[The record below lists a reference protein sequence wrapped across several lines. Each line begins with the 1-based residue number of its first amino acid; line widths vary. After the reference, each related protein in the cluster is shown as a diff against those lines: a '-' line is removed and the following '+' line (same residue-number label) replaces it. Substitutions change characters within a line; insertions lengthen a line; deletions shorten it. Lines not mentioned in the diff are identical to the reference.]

1 VSRKKRIDLAAAR
14 YASAVPLALLMLQGG
29 AMAAEAQV
37 TPGSVLDTL
46 RADKP
51 RMPATPPQVLLPVQ
65 SAPSPHD
72 PRAKRFRVNAFDF
85 SGNTV
90 FKKRLLK
97 RLLERFVD
105 MELNLYDLNR
115 AADTIT
121 TFYHDR
127 GYTLARAVIP
137 TQRVTDGTVIIR
149 IVEGRIGKVRM
160 SGNRRYS
167 KSFIRARTQ
176 LLKRGTLV
184 TTDRLETT
192 MLLLND
198 LPGLS
203 AKLVLEPGE
212 EFGDT
217 DAEIQLGEKLFGGS
231 VGFNNFGRKETGHNR
246 LDFALQLN
254 SPFGWGDQLAVGG
267 SRTNQG
273 LVRYGRIGY
282 SIPLNAIGTRLSVG
296 ASRVVYD
303 VDSALVQ
310 KLGLSGDVTTTDM
323 TVTHPVVRTRD
334 DTEILSVGVKRDRLT
349 QSALHSTLSDNT
361 ITALKLGYQFSLINE
376 DTSVTNANFSLTT
389 NFKSVDQKL
398 TSLDSNFSQQNAVL
412 ARWEMDASHNAPLNG
427 KWDLYLRAD
436 VMYSSQMLPDTE
448 KFSLGG
454 PASVRGY
461 RPSELRGDSGYLG
474 TMELR
479 RPFSLGSSFGLFRLT
494 ADTGEVTYK
503 MSGLGPNGF
512 PYRDSSDRLHS
523 VGFGMT
529 LFPAKSMVASIDVAR
544 PIGGKPD
551 AVDERSTRIWMSL
564 SASF

>member
-1 VSRKKRIDLAAAR
+1 MSRRKRIDLAAAR
-14 YASAVPLALLMLQGG
+14 CASAVPLVLLMLQGS
-29 AMAAEAQV
+29 AMAAEPV

-46 RADKP
+46 GVGKP

-97 RLLERFVD
+97 RLVERFVD
-105 MELNLYDLNR
+105 MELNLYDLNK

-121 TFYHDR
+121 AFYHDR

-137 TQRVTDGTVIIR
+137 AQRVSDGTVVIQ
-149 IVEGRIGKVRM
+149 IVEGRIGKVHIN
-160 SGNRRYS
+160 GNRRYS
-167 KSFIRARTQ
+167 DGFIDARTQ
-176 LLKRGTLV
+176 LIKPGTLV

-217 DAEIQLGEKLFGGS
+217 DAEIQLDEKLFNGS
-231 VGFNNFGRKETGHNR
+231 VGFNNYGRKETGRNR
-246 LDFALQLN
+246 LDFSLNLN
-254 SPFGWGDQLAVGG
+254 SPFGWGDQLAVAG

-273 LVRYGRIGY
+273 LVRYGRVGY
-282 SIPLNAIGTRLSVG
+282 SVPLNTIGTRLSVG
-296 ASRVVYD
+296 VSRVVYD
-303 VDSALVQ
+303 VDSALVK

-334 DTEILSVGVKRDRLT
+334 DTEILSIGVKRDRLT
-349 QSALHSTLSDNT
+349 QTALDTTLSDNA
-361 ITALKLGYQFSLINE
+361 ITVMNLGYQFSVIND
-376 DTSVTNANFSLTT
+376 DTSVTNANFSLAT
-389 NFKSVDQKL
+389 NFKSVERLPQSDP
-398 TSLDSNFSQQNAVL
+398 SYSQQNRVL
-412 ARWEMDASHNAPLNG
+412 ARWEMDANHNAPLSG

-454 PASVRGY
+454 PSSVRGY

-474 TMELR
+474 TAELR
-479 RPFSLGSSFGLFRLT
+479 RPFSLGGSYGIFRLT

-503 MSGLGPNGF
+503 APGF
-512 PYRDSSDRLHS
+512 RDNSDRLHS
-523 VGFGMT
+523 VGLGASF
-529 LFPAKSMVASIDVAR
+529 FPARSIVASIDAAK
-544 PIGGKPD
+544 PIGAKPE
-551 AVDERSTRIWMSL
+551 AVDDRSTRIWMSI